1 MNRLWVRL
9 SLAFAAVVL
18 IVSLVGGFM
27 ATISMQPGFG
37 SDTAVPPEVQAYFEH
52 VRENRDPWFGLPI
65 VIVVGIIA
73 AVAGIWMSRRITA
86 PLAELEDA
94 AAAIG
99 QQDLSYRVSIRGSQE
114 LVTVATAFNDMA
126 TQLEQAE
133 TLRSNLLADVAHEL
147 RHPIHLLQ
155 GSLQAILDDVY
166 PLDKEEITRLKD
178 QTHHLAVLVNDL
190 HILAQ
195 AEAKQLPLHKAEID
209 VAALVKET
217 ASDFKPL
224 AVERQVSIRVELLG
238 TMPALYADAA
248 RLRQA
253 VHNLLD
259 NALQHTS
266 QGDDIIV
273 TVEQIESAVQ
283 IRVQDNGEGI
293 PPEQRPHIFD
303 RYYRGDEARSW
314 DKGGTGLGLAIV
326 KAIVETHGGTVTAIS
341 PGVDQGSTFTI
352 SLPYDI
358 SSRR

>member
-18 IVSLVGGFM
+18 IVSMVGGFM
-27 ATISMQPGFG
+27 AYLSLQPNFG
-37 SDTAVPPEVQAYFEH
+37 SDSAAPPEVQEYFEQ
-52 VRENRDPWFGLPI
+52 VREKRDPLLGPPM

-73 AVAGIWMSRRITA
+73 VLAGVWMSRRITA

-99 QQDLSYRVSIRGSQE
+99 QQDLSYRVSVHGSRE
-114 LVTVATAFNDMA
+114 MVTVANAFNDMA

-155 GSLQAILDDVY
+155 GNLQAILDDVY
-166 PLDKEEITRLKD
+166 PLDKEEIARLTD
-178 QTHHLAVLVNDL
+178 QTRHLTVLVNDL

-195 AEAKQLPLHKAEID
+195 AEAKQLPLNRAKID

-217 ASDFKPL
+217 TSDFKPI
-224 AVERQVSIRVELLG
+224 AAERDVSLHVELLG
-238 TMPALYADAA
+238 TMPTLYLDAA
-248 RLRQA
+248 RIRQA

-259 NALQHTS
+259 NALQHTPEGGAITTS
-266 QGDDIIV
+266 
-273 TVEQIESAVQ
+273 VEQTQGAVQ
-283 IRVQDNGEGI
+283 IHVQDTGEGI
-293 PPEQRPHIFD
+293 PPEQLSHIFD
-303 RYYRGDEARSW
+303 RYYRGDEVRSW
-314 DKGGTGLGLAIV
+314 DRGGTGLGLAIV
-326 KAIVETHGGTVTAIS
+326 KAVVETHGGTVTATS

-352 SLPYDI
+352 SLPYDN